1 MSLLPKTGD
10 ELLGLLRKSRL
21 MPAAKL
27 DAFLATVPDPARAG
41 ATSLARLMLGRGLLT
56 VFQAKQLL
64 QGRHRGFYV
73 GKYLVLEG
81 LGAGGMSNVFLARHL
96 AMGHR
101 VALKFL
107 PENLARD
114 PLERRR
120 FVAEARAVAA
130 LNHPNIARAY
140 DVDRHGGQF
149 YMVMEYV
156 EGASLHALVK
166 RHGPFTPAK
175 AASCAAQVAL
185 GLQHLHEAGLVHRD
199 LKPGN
204 LLLDL
209 TGTIKVLDLGLA
221 LDRNRPLHESAG
233 GDDPTAVV
241 GTADFLAPE
250 QAVTSLEVDIRA
262 DIYSLGATLYFML
275 AGKGPFEDE
284 PVARKLLLHQ
294 KVEPPPP
301 PGPPELVALVQRLMA
316 KKPADRPQ
324 TPAEVV
330 DALEP
335 FVAESIEPPDVAD
348 LPMLSRAAGA
358 PSSHRLMST
367 KLSTQTVIRR
377 NGEHSSRSLVE
388 PPDPPAP
395 AVVPV
400 PPEPRPA

>member
-1 MSLLPKTGD
+1 MSALPKTGD
-10 ELLGLLRKSRL
+10 DLLALLRKSRL
-21 MPAAKL
+21 LPAAKL
-27 DAFLATVPDPARAG
+27 EAFVASVPAAAKAG
-41 ATSLARLMLGRGLLT
+41 ATSLARLMLERSLLT

-81 LGAGGMSNVFLARHL
+81 LGAGGMSNVFLCRHL

-140 DVDRHGGQF
+140 DVDRHNGQF

-166 RHGPFTPAK
+166 RHGPFPPGK
-175 AASCAAQVAL
+175 AAACAAQAAL

-221 LDRNRPLHESAG
+221 LDRNRPASESAG
-233 GDDPTAVV
+233 GDDPKAIV
-241 GTADFLAPE
+241 GTADYLAPE
-250 QAVTSLEVDIRA
+250 QAVKSLEVDIRA

-284 PVARKLLLHQ
+284 SVARKLVSHQ

-301 PGPPELVALVQRLMA
+301 PGPPELVALVRRLMA
-316 KKPADRPQ
+316 KNPADRPQ
-324 TPAEVV
+324 TPADVV

-335 FVAESIEPPDVAD
+335 FVVEIIDPPDPAD
-348 LPMLSRAAGA
+348 LPRLSRAAGA
-358 PSSHRLMST
+358 PSSHRMMNT

-377 NGEHSSRSLVE
+377 SGEHSSRSIIVE
-388 PPDPPAP
+388 PEDRPKAPGKLPA
-395 AVVPV
+395 
-400 PPEPRPA
+400 